1 MFCPSCG
8 FEDSQSNQFC
18 RACGAN
24 LNFVR
29 NALAKPDNITQSAIS
44 ARDEIGRAVAAKI
57 RETENAYELKK
68 VAEDVLPEIEK
79 FLESPEEKRLRRI
92 RTGSIISFIGA
103 GTAIAFTFVSIFA
116 DKELIVLA
124 GLGTVAFFIG
134 LSFIVNGLLFTVPKK
149 TLSDNSAEA
158 EKQRELDTKFASN
171 DRSLNAET
179 NELGLPEAQ
188 TVFNSVTE
196 NTTKHLKEKIPVERR

>member
-1 MFCPSCG
+1 MFCPICG

-24 LNFVR
+24 LNLVR
-29 NALAKPDNITQSAIS
+29 NALAVPDHITQSAVS

-92 RTGSIISFIGA
+92 RTGTIISSIGA
-103 GTAIAFTFVSIFA
+103 GAAIAFSFIAFFVDSGLAI
-116 DKELIVLA
+116 LA

-134 LSFIVNGLLFTVPKK
+134 FGFIVNGLLFTIPKK

-171 DRSLNAET
+171 ENNLDAQT
-179 NELGLPEAQ
+179 NELNLPGAQ
-188 TVFNSVTE
+188 SRFSSVTE
-196 NTTKHLKEKIPVERR
+196 NTTKHLREKNPAEHP